1 MKKIRVRFIQA
12 ARSYFLLVF
21 FMSITVLAFADS
33 SDVNL
38 GEIVVTPYRYEEAVG
53 KTAASVATITS
64 QDIIN
69 SNAHNVVDALR
80 SVSGVVVRDYF
91 GNGAQSTV
99 DIGGFGEQAALNV
112 LVLVDGRRVNNVDL
126 SGVDWSQIPLNEV
139 ERIEIIRG
147 GSGAVLYGDNAS
159 SGVINIITKKG
170 AGSPKVDLE
179 TEYGSYDMNK
189 EKVALSGKTNSK
201 LSYLFSAGRDGIN
214 GYRDNNFDKDTD
226 FASKIAYDFSDSS
239 SAHFDSGFHASTYG
253 LPGALYQSDIDQYGR
268 TRANHIKDHS
278 NNKDYYFLTGAKSKL
293 SDLGEFSVD
302 FSYRQKY
309 TDSYFLSSGLD
320 TERNA
325 AATFG
330 VTPKYTLGNSF
341 LNHDNKFIA
350 GLDFYRSLYTSKTY
364 LPSDDSGLNQYS
376 DINKNLLGSYLQ
388 DEFSIFK
395 QLALVCGYRHE
406 FADYT
411 FAYHDN
417 DLHGYG
423 ASPDLNNTRKLNTE
437 AFNSGLTYTYKED
450 SNIFLSAARSFRFP
464 EVDEFTFLDQ
474 NYQQQLNTNL
484 KEQSSLDYQ
493 AGVRH
498 KFSEGLKGSLSLFR
512 MNIENELYYNAEDF
526 FVSTP
531 WYSYWNGKTDN
542 YSRTTHEGLESSID
556 AKFNDLASVSVNY
569 TFTNAYFNGGQYDGN
584 RIPLVPENKG
594 SVSLRLSF
602 SHSLTFNIVDT
613 YVGKRY
619 FLNDQANAYS
629 QLKPYMPTD
638 ANLSWSCK
646 DLIVTLG
653 VNNIFDKQYSEIAG
667 VNVDSGAKFYYP
679 VPRRNFILKTKLSF

>member
-1 MKKIRVRFIQA
+1 MKK
-12 ARSYFLLVF
+12 FLVLVF
-21 FMSITVLAFADS
+21 LSVASSVSAFADS

-80 SVSGVVVRDYF
+80 SVSGVGVRDYF

-126 SGVDWSQIPLNEV
+126 SGVDWSQIPLDEV
-139 ERIEIIRG
+139 DRIEIIRG

-189 EKVALSGKTNSK
+189 EKVALSGKTDSK

-278 NNKDYYFLTGAKSKL
+278 NNKDYYFLTGSKSKL
-293 SDLGEFSVD
+293 SDLGEFSID

-320 TERNA
+320 TERNETE
-325 AATFG
+325 TFG

-423 ASPDLNNTRKLNTE
+423 ANPDLNNTRKLNTE

-493 AGVRH
+493 VGVRH
-498 KFSEGLKGSLSLFR
+498 KFFDGVKGSLSLFR
-512 MNIENELYYNAEDF
+512 MNIENELYYNAEDALVYGF
-526 FVSTP
+526 
-531 WYSYWNGKTDN
+531 WNGKNEN
-542 YSRTTHEGLESSID
+542 YGRTTHEGIESSLD
-556 AKFNDLASVSVNY
+556 VKLNDLAAVFANY
-569 TFTNAYFNGGQYDGN
+569 TFTDAYFDGGRYN
-584 RIPLVPENKG
+584 ENKIPLVPQNKG
-594 SVSLRLSF
+594 SVGLRFSF
-602 SHSLTFNIVDT
+602 SKKVTFNMADT
-613 YVGKRY
+613 YVGERY

-629 QLKPYMPTD
+629 RLKAYMVADT
-638 ANLSWSCK
+638 NLSWSCK
-646 DLIVTLG
+646 DFTVAIG
-653 VNNIFDKQYSEIAG
+653 ANNIFNKQYSEFAG
-667 VNVDSGAKFYYP
+667 VSVDSGAKFYYP
-679 VPRRNFILKTKLSF
+679 NPGRNFTLKTKLSF